1 VKALNADEYWQSY
14 YADEFIFGMG
24 TEEIIAMLAELPPVR
39 SWIDLGSGSE
49 SLLWGA
55 AIEAERLVA
64 VDYDPERLELLKAAA
79 RSGEPRGAY
88 RTALELAG
96 RSVGDW
102 PALGARISATYAAD
116 CLNGEAPIDE
126 QAELVT
132 QFGLLGLCAD
142 RTHFRACF
150 EALAA
155 LAEPGGWIAGANWLA
170 ADLTGRV
177 AQTEDDYVVA
187 MAASDVDPV
196 TVRRIESADPAYPS
210 IWAYVGHKRPDSLQT
225 PASYR
230 SDRTG
235 VVA

>member
-1 VKALNADEYWQSY
+1 MNADEYWQSY

-24 TEEIIAMLAELPPVR
+24 TEDIISMLAELPHVS

-55 AIEAERLVA
+55 AIDADRLVA
-64 VDYDPERLELLKAAA
+64 IDYDPERLELLEAAA
-79 RSGEPRGAY
+79 RTAEPRGAY

-96 RSVGDW
+96 RSVGEW
-102 PALGARISATYAAD
+102 PALCGRVSDTHVAD
-116 CLNGEAPIDE
+116 CLNGEAPIDA

-142 RTHFRACF
+142 TAHFRLCF
-150 EALAA
+150 QALAA
-155 LAEPGGWIAGANWLA
+155 LAEPGGWVAGANWLA

-177 AQTEDDYVVA
+177 AQTEEDYLVA

-196 TVRRIESADPAYPS
+196 TIRRIASADPAYPS
-210 IWAYVGHKRPDSLQT
+210 IWAYLGQKRVDSVQT

-230 SDRTG
+230 SNRAG
-235 VVA
+235 RAA